1 MRIVWTRSAT
11 NQLIEI
17 HDFISRDKPDAAG
30 GVAQRINEAVRML
43 CERPHVGRP
52 GKEPGTREWVVPGTP
67 FIITYRVEA
76 DRFLV
81 AAILH
86 GARRRL

>member
-1 MRIVWTRSAT
+1 MRIVWSRNAID
-11 NQLIEI
+11 QLIEI
-17 HDFISRDKPDAAG
+17 HDFISLDKPGAAT
-30 GVAQRINEAVRML
+30 GVAQRTNQAVHL
-43 CERPHVGRP
+43 LADHPHMGRP

-67 FIITYRVEA
+67 FIITYRVES

-86 GARRRL
+86 GARRRP